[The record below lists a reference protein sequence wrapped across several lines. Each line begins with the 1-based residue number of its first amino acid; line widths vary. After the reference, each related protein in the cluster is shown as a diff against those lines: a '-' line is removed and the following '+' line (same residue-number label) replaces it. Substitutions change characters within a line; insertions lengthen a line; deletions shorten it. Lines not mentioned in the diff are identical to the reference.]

1 MAGGQVFLLE
11 RRHRVVGPI
20 RLGGNRLAGQQAGYL
35 LKSLR
40 RYRDGTGERLEPTMA
55 ANTRLM
61 TDAQLQ
67 AVSLYLASLR

>member
-1 MAGGQVFLLE
+1 MDADEVQLT
-11 RRHRVVGPI
+11 RRV
-20 RLGGNRLAGQQAGYL
+20 
-35 LKSLR
+35 
-40 RYRDGTGERLEPTMA
+40 YRDGTGERLEPIMA